1 MKNKQDNY
9 GSLSHVLLFKDKH
22 LMVFWNKDIH
32 VYDTL
37 NVKEIEL
44 YHMEHEIAKVRF
56 SYDHSLIM
64 AYAVGG
70 QIYVINRK
78 GNTISKGD
86 CLKIRYSN
94 KFYEPPY
101 EESILMHINKDNG
114 FVLVVLGN
122 IKQKYINDWYYL
134 DKNGHVIKTC
144 SFTEIDKNDCNLDE
158 STLPVFNRVINNP
171 DEDDCYILGYAFFPY
186 IYKFDPETSNV
197 TKLFHIGW
205 NQKLKSLDYLEIRP
219 DNLFIKRDLFV
230 FSGINKKRETCFNHY

>member
-1 MKNKQDNY
+1 
-9 GSLSHVLLFKDKH
+9 
-22 LMVFWNKDIH
+22 
-32 VYDTL
+32 
-37 NVKEIEL
+37 
-44 YHMEHEIAKVRF
+44 
-56 SYDHSLIM
+56 
-64 AYAVGG
+64 
-70 QIYVINRK
+70 
-78 GNTISKGD
+78 
-86 CLKIRYSN
+86 
-94 KFYEPPY
+94 
-101 EESILMHINKDNG
+101 MHINKDNG